1 MKRVDIVNAI
11 YNAYDEDA
19 RLTKS
24 RNGQLESIT
33 TMRYIHAL
41 LPEGA
46 KVLEVGAGTG
56 RYSVALAREGY
67 DVSAVELV
75 ERNLKRC
82 CENREMGLENLS
94 ATQGDATNL
103 GCVPGR
109 RLDAVLA
116 LGP

>member
-56 RYSVALAREGY
+56 
-67 DVSAVELV
+67 
-75 ERNLKRC
+75 
-82 CENREMGLENLS
+82 
-94 ATQGDATNL
+94 ATASRWRRMATTF
-103 GCVPGR
+103 R
-109 RLDAVLA
+109 R
-116 LGP
+116 

>member
-75 ERNLKRC
+75 ERNLETLR
-82 CENREMGLENLS
+82 ENAKGLETLS
-94 ATQGDATNL
+94 ATMGDAEIL
-103 GCVPGR
+103 GGGMRLVVP
-109 RLDAVLA
+109 
-116 LGP
+116 

>member
-46 KVLEVGAGTG
+46 RVLEVGAGTG
-56 RYSVALAREGY
+56 RYSVALAREGC

-75 ERNLKRC
+75 ERNL
-82 CENREMGLENLS
+82 
-94 ATQGDATNL
+94 
-103 GCVPGR
+103 GR
-109 RLDAVLA
+109 RRAIRRRVGRCLFRPLRHANSSIYFQ
-116 LGP
+116 

>member
-41 LPEGA
+41 LP
-46 KVLEVGAGTG
+46 
-56 RYSVALAREGY
+56 
-67 DVSAVELV
+67 
-75 ERNLKRC
+75 
-82 CENREMGLENLS
+82 
-94 ATQGDATNL
+94 
-103 GCVPGR
+103 
-109 RLDAVLA
+109 
-116 LGP
+116 

>member
-33 TMRYIHAL
+33 TMHYIHAL

-56 RYSVALAREGY
+56 RYSVALAKEGC

-75 ERNLKRC
+75 ERNLGHHRTIRRRVGRC
-82 CENREMGLENLS
+82 LFRPLRHANSSIYL
-94 ATQGDATNL
+94 Q
-103 GCVPGR
+103 
-109 RLDAVLA
+109 
-116 LGP
+116 

>member
-1 MKRVDIVNAI
+1 MKRVDVVNAI
-11 YNAYDEDA
+11 YSAYDEDA

-67 DVSAVELV
+67 DVSAVEPV
-75 ERNLKRC
+75 ERNLGHHRAIRRRVGRC
-82 CENREMGLENLS
+82 LFRHLRHANSSIYL
-94 ATQGDATNL
+94 Q
-103 GCVPGR
+103 
-109 RLDAVLA
+109 
-116 LGP
+116 

>member
-1 MKRVDIVNAI
+1 MKRVDVVNAI
-11 YNAYDEDA
+11 YSAYDEDA

-41 LPEGA
+41 LPERA

-56 RYSVALAREGY
+56 RYSVALAKDGY

-75 ERNLKRC
+75 ERNLGHHRTI
-82 CENREMGLENLS
+82 RRH
-94 ATQGDATNL
+94 
-103 GCVPGR
+103 VGR
-109 RLDAVLA
+109 SLFRPLRRANSSIYLQ
-116 LGP
+116 

>member
-41 LPEGA
+41 LPGRA
-46 KVLEVGAGTG
+46 RVLEVGAGTG
-56 RYSVALAREGY
+56 RYSVALAKDGY

-75 ERNLKRC
+75 ERNLGYHRTIRRHVGRC
-82 CENREMGLENLS
+82 LFRPLRHANSSIYLR
-94 ATQGDATNL
+94 
-103 GCVPGR
+103 
-109 RLDAVLA
+109 
-116 LGP
+116 